1 MSPLARA
8 EARLVQMVLVE
19 SVLVASLSAAVGALF
34 TWWSAPFIV
43 SKINPPDRPA
53 HLLLSTDWRVLG
65 FWSGAYFRRDAA
77 VRIATRAALSTLEPV
92 SVLKGG
98 ANPHARRRSMHW
110 MIAAQVAFCF
120 LVVFVAGLFVA
131 TFQRLSNEYTG
142 FSSQRLL
149 DSRYRHAAHHKLRCL
164 GADGGEF
171 ARCSRG
177 RKGRVGP
184 VAAALRHIFQCL
196 SSRSTA
202 HPRQCSRLFSR
213 CLARLAGR
221 HEIPLIEG
229 RDLRPEETSPG
240 VAIVNETFAKTFFNG
255 EDPVG
260 KSFERSK
267 GNVYR
272 IVGLVHD
279 ARYRSIRG
287 PIEPVVYVPFRSIGS
302 DGALRPVSSAT
313 FIVRTTSSNPL
324 ALAPTLRRAVSQA
337 NSEFRVSNIR
347 TQKEIIDSQTVRE
360 RLVAM
365 LSLFFAGVALLLAG
379 IGLYGV
385 LNYSVLQ
392 RQREIGIRIAMGAQR
407 AVIIRLVTADIFSM
421 VVIGALAGVALG
433 IHLSATS
440 KPCSTR

>member
-1 MSPLARA
+1 
-8 EARLVQMVLVE
+8 
-19 SVLVASLSAAVGALF
+19 
-34 TWWSAPFIV
+34 
-43 SKINPPDRPA
+43 
-53 HLLLSTDWRVLG
+53 
-65 FWSGAYFRRDAA
+65 
-77 VRIATRAALSTLEPV
+77 
-92 SVLKGG
+92 
-98 ANPHARRRSMHW
+98 MHW

-149 DSRYRHAAHHKLRCL
+149 TLDTDTRQNQS
-164 GADGGEF
+164 
-171 ARCSRG
+171 
-177 RKGRVGP
+177 P
-184 VAAALRHIFQCL
+184 VAWEQMAENLRAVPGVDKVALCQWPLL
-196 SSRSTA
+196 SGTSSNSFISINGA
-202 HPRQCSRLFSR
+202 PPSNV
-213 CLARLAGR
+213 LAYFLGVSPGWLSAMQ
-221 HEIPLIEG
+221 IPLIEG

-287 PIEPVVYVPFRSIGS
+287 PIEPIVYVPFRSIGS

-313 FIVRTTSSNPL
+313 FIVRTTSANPL

-421 VVIGALAGVALG
+421 VVIGGLAGVALG
-433 IHLSATS
+433 ITSVRYLETLFYQVKATDPRMLAIPTLAILTAAMLAAS
-440 KPCSTR
+440 PAVIRALRIDPSEILRSE